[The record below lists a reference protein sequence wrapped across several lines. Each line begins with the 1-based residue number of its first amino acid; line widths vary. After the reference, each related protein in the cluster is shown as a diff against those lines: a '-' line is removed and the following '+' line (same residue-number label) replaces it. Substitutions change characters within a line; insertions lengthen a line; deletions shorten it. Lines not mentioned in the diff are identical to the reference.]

1 MHPQQREK
9 YEADKLSKRL
19 KHYIGDAIAEYN
31 MIEDGD
37 KIMVCVSG
45 GKDSLALLDLL
56 MSLQSYAPVKFD
68 LVAVNLDQKQPGFPA
83 HILPAYFEK
92 VGIPYHIVERDTY
105 SVVKRLIPEG
115 ATTCSLCS
123 RLRRGILYKTADEL
137 GCNKIALG
145 HHKDDILETLML
157 NMFYGGK
164 LKAMPPKLVSDDGK
178 HMVIRPMAFC
188 RERDIEKYAEI
199 KQFPII
205 PCDLC
210 GSQPNL
216 QRKVI
221 KDMLRSWDKQFP
233 GRTDVMFKALRDVVP
248 SHLADTKLYDFK
260 TIQTQDTPFE
270 DGDLAFDE
278 DCGVSDLA
286 SFKAP
291 GSLNPLHPQAIP
303 AELVAGVL
311 PRS

>member
-1 MHPQQREK
+1 
-9 YEADKLSKRL
+9 
-19 KHYIGDAIAEYN
+19 
-31 MIEDGD
+31 
-37 KIMVCVSG
+37 
-45 GKDSLALLDLL
+45 
-56 MSLQSYAPVKFD
+56 
-68 LVAVNLDQKQPGFPA
+68 
-83 HILPAYFEK
+83 
-92 VGIPYHIVERDTY
+92 
-105 SVVKRLIPEG
+105 
-115 ATTCSLCS
+115 
-123 RLRRGILYKTADEL
+123 
-137 GCNKIALG
+137 
-145 HHKDDILETLML
+145 
-157 NMFYGGK
+157 
-164 LKAMPPKLVSDDGK
+164 MPPKLVSDDGK